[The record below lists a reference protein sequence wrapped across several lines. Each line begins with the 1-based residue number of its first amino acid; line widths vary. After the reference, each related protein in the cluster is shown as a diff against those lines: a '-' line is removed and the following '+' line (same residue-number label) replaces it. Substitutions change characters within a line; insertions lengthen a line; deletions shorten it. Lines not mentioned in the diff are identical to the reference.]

1 MLLMLILKAVEGAN
15 GTIIY
20 SSKLLFLRDHS
31 MIRDTAHCAV
41 SCMCAVHEFCHILK
55 MLRLLVSGT
64 KCICINL
71 AGAHWKWLLPGGR

>member
-1 MLLMLILKAVEGAN
+1 MLILKAVEGAN

-41 SCMCAVHEFCHILK
+41 SSGDECMNSVIF
-55 MLRLLVSGT
+55 
-64 KCICINL
+64 
-71 AGAHWKWLLPGGR
+71 